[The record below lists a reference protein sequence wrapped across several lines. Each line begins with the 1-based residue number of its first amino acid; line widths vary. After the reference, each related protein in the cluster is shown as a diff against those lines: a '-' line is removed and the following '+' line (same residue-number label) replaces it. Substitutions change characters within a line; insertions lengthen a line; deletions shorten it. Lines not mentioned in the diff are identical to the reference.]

1 VFHNKFFEY
10 EICKITWESFLSPT
24 SDIFFRT
31 LLTSS
36 SVVVISVLGFG
47 TSWVGRKSISYFRTF
62 GFISY
67 GWGITYYITLHY
79 IADRESVPKWEFYF
93 LLSRNSL
100 LSVHWFRNSFQ
111 EISSFAEY
119 PTATL
124 KEYPY
129 HPRRSSLLY
138 SWHNLIDML
147 PPRQNV
153 INCRG
158 IMGWFFLPPSKFA
171 LCYNERKAC
180 IVENPANSERV
191 PRAARVL
198 V

>member
-67 GWGITYYITLHY
+67 GWGITYYITSL
-79 IADRESVPKWEFYF
+79 IANPY
-93 LLSRNSL
+93 RNGS
-100 LSVHWFRNSFQ
+100 FIFCFQ
-111 EISSFAEY
+111 EIRCFQSIGFETVS
-119 PTATL
+119 
-124 KEYPY
+124 KK
-129 HPRRSSLLY
+129 
-138 SWHNLIDML
+138 
-147 PPRQNV
+147 
-153 INCRG
+153 
-158 IMGWFFLPPSKFA
+158 FLPLLNTQRQHSKNIPIIRGGQVFSIPDTTSSI
-171 LCYNERKAC
+171 CFHRD
-180 IVENPANSERV
+180 RM
-191 PRAARVL
+191 
-198 V
+198 